1 MRRAVGTPG
10 HALASYSPGVV
21 AEGRFVFVSGQLSV
35 VDGRFVAGTIEEEV
49 ANTIAGLAAVLA
61 EAGAGLDDVVR
72 CTVYLADLTDFP
84 AMDAEYRR
92 HLSEPLPART
102 TIGVQ
107 LGLGAKVEIDCIA
120 LAPG

>member
-1 MRRAVGTPG
+1 MRRAVGAPG

-49 ANTIAGLAAVLA
+49 ANAIAGLAAVLA